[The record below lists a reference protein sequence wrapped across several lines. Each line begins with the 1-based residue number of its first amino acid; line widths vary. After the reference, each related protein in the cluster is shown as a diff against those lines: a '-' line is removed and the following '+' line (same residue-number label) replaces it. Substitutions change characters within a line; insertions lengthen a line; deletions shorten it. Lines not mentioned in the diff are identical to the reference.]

1 MEDKYPGL
9 WQSWFTQQ
17 TVAIGWPPPWWALE
31 GKTDTI
37 AWAIARKA
45 AKQIRPGD
53 KILVQ
58 LNDSRVGRV
67 GTVVASHILDNEWA
81 PTVPKDR
88 ENPEGEMGRR
98 FDVRWDLNS
107 GPISPS
113 AVAKLPEKIR
123 FQGATLRLT
132 VARVPDELAAK
143 IEEALRDEAI
153 WTTIQSR
160 FATER
165 AISEYINEF
174 PHTLE
179 AGLRPYPNA
188 KTREFTFKDK
198 KRSDVLLL
206 DPSDGLV
213 IVECKQHAPSL
224 KDLEQLR
231 GYMKRAKTE
240 IIQSNPKAKI
250 RGILVHGG
258 SRRIDSS
265 VSLAA
270 RQTPMVE
277 IVRFEVKVDFV
288 SSQ

>member
-17 TVAIGWPPPWWALE
+17 TIAIGWPPRWWPFE
-31 GKTDTI
+31 GKTKTTG
-37 AWAIARKA
+37 WSIARKA
-45 AKQIRPGD
+45 AKQIQPGD

-58 LNDSRVGRV
+58 LSNSRVGRL
-67 GTVVASHILDNEWA
+67 GTVVSTHISDNDWS

-98 FDVRWDLNS
+98 FDVRWDLSS

-113 AVAKLPEKIR
+113 AVARLPAGIR

-132 VARVPDELAAK
+132 IARVPEDLATK
-143 IEEALRDEAI
+143 IETALKDEAN
-153 WTTIQSR
+153 WTAVHSR
-160 FATER
+160 FASER

-174 PHTLE
+174 PHLLK

-206 DPSDGLV
+206 DPDRGLV
-213 IVECKQHAPSL
+213 IVECKQNAPVLNDL
-224 KDLEQLR
+224 KQLR
-231 GYMKRAKTE
+231 HYMKRAKQE
-240 IIQSNPKAKI
+240 IVGSDQKIAI

-258 SRRIDSS
+258 PRRIDSS
-265 VSLAA
+265 VVLAA
-270 RQTPMVE
+270 SQKPVVE
-277 IVRFEVKVDFV
+277 IVCFAVDVNFV